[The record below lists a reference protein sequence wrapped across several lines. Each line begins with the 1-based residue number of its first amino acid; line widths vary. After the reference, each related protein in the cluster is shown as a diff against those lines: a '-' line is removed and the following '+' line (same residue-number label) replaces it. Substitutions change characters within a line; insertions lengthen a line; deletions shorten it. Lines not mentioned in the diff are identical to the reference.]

1 VRLALSSHDDIEP
14 AVERWRGRR
23 ENEEADHP
31 AVSETWLVLE
41 DDDVPEQWSHRS
53 MQVTVLRL
61 SADEAKRLLSG
72 DHARPTVGSDDEE
85 LARLVAS
92 GLGVSEIAKQLHLTT
107 RSIYRRLSRLR
118 VAFGVAT
125 VGELAATL
133 SRLGY

>member
-1 VRLALSSHDDIEP
+1 MSSRDELRSRGIGSGNGEAASDELDLTGDD
-14 AVERWRGRR
+14 
-23 ENEEADHP
+23 
-31 AVSETWLVLE
+31 ETWLLV
-41 DDDVPEQWSHRS
+41 DDDSIPPSWAHRA
-53 MQVTVLRL
+53 MQVTVVRL

-72 DHARPTVGSDDEE
+72 EHARPAVAPEDEA
-85 LARLVAS
+85 LAHLVAS

-118 VAFGVAT
+118 AVFGVAS

>member
-1 VRLALSSHDDIEP
+1 MT
-14 AVERWRGRR
+14 WGR
-23 ENEEADHP
+23 EETELVDA
-31 AVSETWLVLE
+31 SETWLVVE
-41 DDDVPEQWSHRS
+41 DDEVPEQWAHRS

-61 SADEAKRLLSG
+61 SADEARRLLSG
-72 DHARPTVGSDDEE
+72 DHARPTVAPEDEA